1 MPVARKWHTNTYM
14 NWRRSL
20 IAVLVLWSSTAW
32 GATLTWN
39 ANSEPDLAGYR
50 IYQCSLRPC
59 TQSSGHALLLAST
72 FGTGT
77 SITIATPTVVQYFFV
92 TAYDLANNES
102 EGSNVVTFTP
112 DGSSPS
118 HPPLV
123 GTVTLTVLGELGVTL
138 TW

>member
-1 MPVARKWHTNTYM
+1 M
-14 NWRRSL
+14 NWLRAL
-20 IAVLVLWSSTAW
+20 VGVLVLWSSTAG

-77 SITIATPTVVQYFFV
+77 SITIATPTVAQYFFV

-112 DGSSPS
+112 DRSS
-118 HPPLV
+118 LQ
-123 GTVTLTVLGELGVTL
+123 
-138 TW
+138 

>member
-92 TAYDLANNES
+92 TAYDLANKIGKASCRER
-102 EGSNVVTFTP
+102 VTP
-112 DGSSPS
+112 DGSSLS
-118 HPPLV
+118 YTHLV
-123 GTVTLTVLGELGVTL
+123 VTVALTVTDEIGFT
-138 TW
+138 